1 MSKCFFFY
9 FKSNTF
15 YQTVNNY
22 IELCKIVH
30 THKDKRDIYH
40 HLHLLKGRY
49 TFGSSQRPVFSLGVS
64 QHKHKTTFEH
74 FSLTGQRNCEKMI
87 EKTTLLDELVCF
99 QTGKKDFQLEVFY
112 YFGDRL
118 PLFSKSMLFQRE
130 PFLTMLYTI
139 NSSAM
144 LNTKSVFKL
153 F

>member
-1 MSKCFFFY
+1 M
-9 FKSNTF
+9 
-15 YQTVNNY
+15 NNY

-99 QTGKKDFQLEVFY
+99 QTGKKDF
-112 YFGDRL
+112 
-118 PLFSKSMLFQRE
+118 
-130 PFLTMLYTI
+130 
-139 NSSAM
+139 
-144 LNTKSVFKL
+144 
-153 F
+153 